1 MIGGAAESSCVR
13 IVVDHEKGLCVIATE
28 PHRLGQSVVIG
39 RAERVV
45 AARTNHSFQVGWSTH
60 VDLTTPAR
68 YINHSCDPNTGIR
81 DNQWGGFD
89 FIALREIA
97 SEEEITW
104 DYETS
109 EYVSIAV
116 SECRCGAPRCRSVIR
131 GFSYRR
137 SDPAWRPTHLAA
149 YLRDEPRDQAS
160 SKVAHTGELPIG
172 NRYTTPLIGRETNEA
187 RTVHEHLRESP
198 RHSGAHKP
206 SSAPRDGN
214 MEHREPLVPETFGL
228 LARARSA
235 DVAVV
240 DNTGVFSYGVV
251 NDRANQLAHLLRDN
265 GIGPESVVGLALSSG
280 TDLVVAVLA
289 VLKAGGAY
297 LCLPASGPSAR
308 LDHMVRAGGV
318 DLIVTAAEP
327 TSQQQ
332 NFGVRTLRADTS
344 KLAGQPTSDLESGA
358 TPDNLAYLVFTSGT
372 TGGPKPVAVSHRS
385 LLNHVRRIS
394 DRYRVGRLDR
404 VLQFA
409 SPSFDVFAEEV
420 FPTLLAGARLVVAPD
435 SILAPA
441 EFEQFLAHHHITL
454 ANLPASFWAHWA
466 HDIATRRASTA
477 SLRLVVIGSE
487 AAPSSALT
495 AWRQHSAVPVINAY
509 GLSETTITV
518 TTEEFSADEHPETD
532 VLPVGGPISGAE
544 THILNDAL
552 RPVSPGQHGE
562 LFIGGVVLAR
572 GYYRMPAVTA
582 TRFVPDPFS
591 DTPGARL
598 YRTGDLARYGPD
610 GSIQLLGRSDDQ
622 VKIRG
627 HRIEPAEVAAALT
640 NHQAVAQAHVLANKD
655 DTMNE
660 AYLIAYVV
668 PSDRR
673 RVAQAG
679 ELATYMR
686 DSLPAP
692 MVPQAFVVLDALP
705 MTDNGKV
712 NGAALPPVN
721 RRERPAD
728 APFVAPLT
736 ATQRLVAQIWR
747 EAVGIDRVGLHDD
760 PFELG
765 GHSLTALR
773 VITQL
778 RSTFD
783 VDLAIREL
791 FRHRTVAELADWL
804 DAAQHDPIRSLRPP
818 VPEPDADSRIPLSLQ
833 QEQVW
838 FLHRFAPDSIAYH
851 AQTTIRV
858 VGAID
863 LDRLDRTITE
873 IDRRHEILRTTY
885 TESDGRPSQVV
896 HPPQPI
902 QARRIDISDAADGQH
917 GLLDEIVGQ
926 ELRRP
931 FDIEHLPLIRWT
943 VVRLSE
949 EEHELILVENHL
961 LHDGWSFALL
971 MRELKTLYNAFTEG
985 VDSPLADPP
994 IQYRDFARWQR
1005 NALAAAPMQAQL
1017 AYWRNQLSDLPPPLE
1032 LPVDRPRPAIQ
1043 SFRGETLR
1051 VDLPPGLPDALRSFC
1066 RAHRVT
1072 LFSTMLAAFYT
1083 VLHRYTGQRDVI
1095 VGSAFASRQVPR
1107 TEDLIGMFVNTVLLR
1122 CDVHGTLSFEELVE
1136 HVNDIV
1142 LDATANEL
1150 LPFPEL
1156 VRVLNPSRE
1165 AGRNPLTEVLFS
1177 VNDSPIPNLDLA
1189 GATGTVFEHGNG
1201 SAKMDL
1207 DVVVIPRAESQ
1218 GADAGHTDGRITML
1232 WEYVVDLF
1240 DGATIQRMADSYLRL
1255 LADAIARP
1263 TAPLFELAL
1272 LSRQERE
1279 KVLVDWNPERHHRP
1293 DGPLVH
1299 HAVRAQARDTPDAPA
1314 IREGAREVSYA
1325 DLVRQADSLAGT
1337 LRARGVGPR
1346 SVVGVCLPRGA
1357 DLVIAELAVLY
1368 AAAAY
1373 LPLDPEN
1380 PPARLADLY
1389 TTADAVLIITTSA
1402 VACQLPSDFE
1412 QLSMDRLPDATG
1424 EIGRDLPD
1432 STTHDDLAYLI
1443 ATSGST
1449 GKPKTVM
1456 VEHRSLS
1463 NVVGWRCHWCR
1474 LRPADRI
1481 AQVASPG
1488 FDTSV
1493 MDIWPTL
1500 VSGATLYVPDQDTR
1514 LNPERLR
1521 SWLVDEE
1528 ITITELPTALA
1539 ERVLALPWPTQPALR
1554 ELITGGDRLRIR
1566 PAAAMPFRV
1575 LNEYGPTETA
1585 ATATAGYIES
1595 VGTVDGPPDIGRPI
1609 TGVST
1614 YILDA
1619 WRQPVPAGATGELWV
1634 GGVGVSR
1641 GYHSSPGMTA
1651 DRFVPDPFFGD
1662 AGQRMYR
1669 TGDLARYLPNG
1680 QIAFL
1685 GRRDRQVK
1693 LRGYR
1698 IEPAE
1703 IVEALRAHPAVVDAV
1718 VLTTS
1723 AGDREKR
1730 LVAYLEAEDQ
1740 VSLLQQVREH
1750 LADRLPRYMIPSDFV
1765 RLDSLPLNRNGKVD
1779 ESALPTPGP
1788 AETDPNYRAPVS
1800 DSERMI
1806 SDIWCRVLRLD
1817 RVGLDDNFFDIGG
1830 HSLLL
1835 AAVQQELA
1843 DRGHDLSI
1851 VTFFEYTTIQRL
1863 ARYVDDRD
1871 IVADEVA
1878 DESGRSAGR
1887 GAGRAR
1893 LSRRRAAL
1901 RSAEL
1906 TSATDDGR
1914 ADT

>member
-1 MIGGAAESSCVR
+1 
-13 IVVDHEKGLCVIATE
+13 
-28 PHRLGQSVVIG
+28 
-39 RAERVV
+39 
-45 AARTNHSFQVGWSTH
+45 
-60 VDLTTPAR
+60 
-68 YINHSCDPNTGIR
+68 
-81 DNQWGGFD
+81 
-89 FIALREIA
+89 
-97 SEEEITW
+97 
-104 DYETS
+104 
-109 EYVSIAV
+109 
-116 SECRCGAPRCRSVIR
+116 
-131 GFSYRR
+131 
-137 SDPAWRPTHLAA
+137 
-149 YLRDEPRDQAS
+149 
-160 SKVAHTGELPIG
+160 
-172 NRYTTPLIGRETNEA
+172 
-187 RTVHEHLRESP
+187 
-198 RHSGAHKP
+198 
-206 SSAPRDGN
+206 
-214 MEHREPLVPETFGL
+214 MEHRETSVPEAFGL

-235 DVAVV
+235 EVAVV
-240 DNTGVFSYGVV
+240 DNAGVFSYGVV
-251 NDRANQLAHLLRDN
+251 NERANQLAHLLRDN
-265 GIGPESVVGLALSSG
+265 GVGPESVVGLALPSG
-280 TDLVVAVLA
+280 ADLVTAVLA
-289 VLKAGGAY
+289 VLKAGAAY
-297 LCLPASGPSAR
+297 LCLPVSGPSGR

-318 DLIVTAAEP
+318 DLIVTATEP
-327 TSQQQ
+327 TSHQRDL
-332 NFGVRTLRADTS
+332 GVRSLRADTS
-344 KLAGQPTSDLESGA
+344 ELGGQPASDIESGA
-358 TPDNLAYLVFTSGT
+358 TPDSLAYLVFTSGT

-385 LLNHVRRIS
+385 LINHVRRIS
-394 DRYRVGRLDR
+394 DLYRLGRRDR

-409 SPSFDVFAEEV
+409 SPGFDVFAEEV
-420 FPTLLAGARLVVAPD
+420 FPTLLAGARLVVPPD
-435 SILAPA
+435 SVLPPS
-441 EFEQFLAHHHITL
+441 ELEHFLAHHHITL
-454 ANLPASFWAHWA
+454 VNLPASFWAHWA
-466 HDIATRRASTA
+466 HDIATRRASTG

-487 AAPSSALT
+487 AAPASALN
-495 AWRQHSAVPVINAY
+495 AWRRHSDVPVINAY

-518 TTEEFSADEHPETD
+518 ATKEFSGDERSETD
-532 VLPVGGPISGAE
+532 VLPVGRPIPGAE
-544 THILNDAL
+544 THILDATL
-552 RPVSPGQHGE
+552 RLVSPGQRGE

-572 GYYRMPAVTA
+572 GYHRLPAVTA

-591 DTPGARL
+591 NSPGARL

-610 GSIQLLGRSDDQ
+610 GSIQILGRSDDQ

-640 NHQAVAQAHVLANKD
+640 SHPAVAQAHVLANTD
-655 DTMNE
+655 DTRSE
-660 AYLIAYVV
+660 TYLVAYVV

-692 MVPQAFVVLDALP
+692 MVPRAFVVVDALP
-705 MTDNGKV
+705 VTDNGKV
-712 NGAALPPVN
+712 DGAALPPVN
-721 RRERPAD
+721 RRERPAET
-728 APFVAPLT
+728 PYVAPRT
-736 ATQRLVAQIWR
+736 ATQRLVAEVWR
-747 EAVGIDRVGLHDD
+747 DAVGIDRVGLYDD

-773 VITQL
+773 VITRL

-791 FRHRTVAELADWL
+791 FHHRTVAELAEWL
-804 DAAQHDPIRSLRPP
+804 DAAQHDPVRSLRPP
-818 VPEPDADSRIPLSLQ
+818 VPEPDDGSRIPLSLQ

-863 LDRLDRTITE
+863 LDRLDRAITE

-885 TESDGRPSQVV
+885 TESDGKPWQVV

-902 QARRIDISDAADGQH
+902 QARRVDISHTADGQH
-917 GLLDEIVGQ
+917 ELLDEILGQ
-926 ELRRP
+926 ELRKP
-931 FDIEHLPLIRWT
+931 FHIERLPLIRWT
-943 VVRLSE
+943 AVRLSE

-985 VDSPLADPP
+985 VDSPLADLP

-1005 NALAAAPMQAQL
+1005 TALETAPMQAQL
-1017 AYWRNQLSDLPPPLE
+1017 TYWRNQLGDLPPLLE

-1083 VLHRYTGQRDVI
+1083 VLHRYTGQRDI
-1095 VGSAFASRQVPR
+1095 MVGSAFASRQVPR

-1122 CDVHGTLSFEELVE
+1122 CDVHGTLTFEKLVE
-1136 HVNDIV
+1136 NVHGVV

-1165 AGRNPLTEVLFS
+1165 PGRNPLTEVLFS

-1189 GATGTVFEHGNG
+1189 GATGTIFEHGNG

-1218 GADAGHTDGRITML
+1218 GADAEHTDGRITML

-1240 DGATIQRMADSYLRL
+1240 DGATIRRMADSYIRL
-1255 LADAIARP
+1255 LTDAIARP

-1272 LSRQERE
+1272 LGRRERE

-1314 IREGAREVSYA
+1314 IRESTREVSYA
-1325 DLVRQADSLAGT
+1325 DLVRRADSLAGI

-1380 PPARLADLY
+1380 PPARLADQY
-1389 TTADAVLIITTSA
+1389 TAAGAVLIITTS
-1402 VACQLPSDFE
+1402 VAASQIPGDFE
-1412 QLSMDRLPDATG
+1412 QLPMDRLPDATG
-1424 EIGRDLPD
+1424 EVEEDPPD
-1432 STTHDDLAYLI
+1432 PTTHNDLAYLI

-1449 GKPKTVM
+1449 GQPKTVM
-1456 VEHRSLS
+1456 VDHRSLS
-1463 NVVGWRCHWCR
+1463 NVVGWRCRWCD
-1474 LRPADRI
+1474 LGTADRI

-1500 VSGATLYVPDQDTR
+1500 VSGATLYVPDQDIR

-1521 SWLVDEE
+1521 SWLVDEG
-1528 ITITELPTALA
+1528 ITVTELPTALA

-1566 PAAAMPFRV
+1566 PAATIPFRV

-1585 ATATAGYIES
+1585 ATATAGYIEP

-1609 TGVST
+1609 TGVSA

-1619 WRQPVPAGATGELWV
+1619 WRQPVPSGATGELWV
-1634 GGVGVSR
+1634 GGIGVAR
-1641 GYHSSPGMTA
+1641 GYHGSPGMTA
-1651 DRFVPDPFFGD
+1651 DRFVPDPFSDVLGR
-1662 AGQRMYR
+1662 RMYR
-1669 TGDLARYLPNG
+1669 TGDRARHLPNG

-1703 IVEALRAHPAVVDAV
+1703 VVEALRAHPAVTDAV
-1718 VLTTS
+1718 VLMTT
-1723 AGDREKR
+1723 AEDGDREKR
-1730 LVAYLEAEDQ
+1730 LVAYLVADNQ
-1740 VSLLQQVREH
+1740 ASLLQQVREH

-1779 ESALPTPGP
+1779 ERALPTPGP
-1788 AETDPNYRAPVS
+1788 AVPDPGHRVPSS
-1800 DSERMI
+1800 DAERMLA
-1806 SDIWCRVLRLD
+1806 DIWCRVLRLD

-1835 AAVQQELA
+1835 AAVQQGLA
-1843 DRGHDLSI
+1843 ERGHDLSI

-1871 IVADEVA
+1871 TVGDEEA
-1878 DESGRSAGR
+1878 DESGRLAGR
-1887 GAGRAR
+1887 GAGRTR
-1893 LSRRRAAL
+1893 LGRRRAAV

-1906 TSATDDGR
+1906 TNAIDDGR
-1914 ADT
+1914 AST